1 MATGLRERWRI
12 NAMRTIQE
20 RALDLFDA
28 RGFDAVT
35 IEEIAAAAEV
45 SPSSVY
51 RYFGTKE
58 GLIVADEFDN
68 WSQEAVEGILD
79 VNDPVGS
86 LLQVVLRYEA
96 TPEQAPPQTERSPW
110 RRVRYFFQEPSVRM
124 AVCAQLDRA
133 SQRIAPLMA
142 TGAMTETQARVAANA
157 LVFGYFGALEQWY
170 LDGGIHPIAHYVEE
184 GLRPLRRIWSTPG
197 ELAAGDV
204 DERPGG
210 FPGGTDGHPE
220 LSGLRIYRRPEPEG
234 AAALVRG

>member
-20 RALDLFDA
+20 QALDLFDA

-58 GLIVADEFDN
+58 GLIVADEFDS
-68 WSQEAVEGILD
+68 WSQEAVEEILD

-86 LLQVVLRYEA
+86 LLNVVRSYEA
-96 TPEQAPPQTERSPW
+96 APGESPQAGRSPW
-110 RRVRYFFQEPSVRM
+110 RRVRYFFQEPSVRS

-184 GLRPLRRIWSTPG
+184 GLRPLRRIWSTP
-197 ELAAGDV
+197 AGPD
-204 DERPGG
+204 
-210 FPGGTDGHPE
+210 
-220 LSGLRIYRRPEPEG
+220 S
-234 AAALVRG
+234 

>member
-1 MATGLRERWRI
+1 MATGLRERWRL

-20 RALDLFDA
+20 RALDLFDE

-58 GLIVADEFDN
+58 GLIVADEFES
-68 WSQEAVEGILD
+68 WSQEQVEEILD

-86 LLQVVLRYEA
+86 MIQVVLNYEA
-96 TPEQAPPQTERSPW
+96 AAEQAPESQDTPPDGPAQRSPW
-110 RRVRYFFQEPSVRM
+110 RRVRYFFQEPSVRA

-133 SQRIAPLMA
+133 GQRIAPLMA
-142 TGAMTETQARVAANA
+142 ASGEMTETQARVAANA

-170 LDGGIHPIAHYVEE
+170 LDGGIHPIAQYVEE
-184 GLRPLRRIWSTPG
+184 DLRPLRSIWSKPN
-197 ELAAGDV
+197 
-204 DERPGG
+204 
-210 FPGGTDGHPE
+210 
-220 LSGLRIYRRPEPEG
+220 EPDSKGSG
-234 AAALVRG
+234 AATRWI

>member
-1 MATGLRERWRI
+1 
-12 NAMRTIQE
+12 MRTIQE
-20 RALDLFDA
+20 SALDLFDE

-58 GLIVADEFDN
+58 GLVVADEFDS
-68 WSQEAVEGILD
+68 WSQEAVEEILD

-86 LLQVVLRYEA
+86 LLKVVRSYEA
-96 TPEQAPPQTERSPW
+96 APGEVPAGRARSPW

-124 AVCAQLDRA
+124 AACAPLDRA
-133 SQRIAPLMA
+133 SQRIAPLMTA
-142 TGAMTETQARVAANA
+142 GEMTQTQARVAANA

-184 GLRPLRRIWSTPG
+184 GLRPLRRIWSR
-197 ELAAGDV
+197 LRRCRRA
-204 DERPGG
+204 PGG
-210 FPGGTDGHPE
+210 FHRVLTVTRSCLACGLTGGQNQNAPLPSCPADTVPWPGPPGT
-220 LSGLRIYRRPEPEG
+220 
-234 AAALVRG
+234 

>member
-20 RALDLFDA
+20 RALDLFDE

-58 GLIVADEFDN
+58 GLVVADEFDS

-79 VNDPVGS
+79 VTDPVGS
-86 LLQVVLRYEA
+86 LLNVVRTYEA
-96 TPEQAPPQTERSPW
+96 APGEEPRAGRSPW
-110 RRVRYFFQEPSVRM
+110 RRVRYFFQEPSVRT

-142 TGAMTETQARVAANA
+142 AGGAMTETQARVAANA

-170 LDGGIHPIAHYVEE
+170 LDGGAHPIAHYVEE
-184 GLRPLRRIWSTPG
+184 GLRPLRRIWSKPNDPSPVPT
-197 ELAAGDV
+197 
-204 DERPGG
+204 
-210 FPGGTDGHPE
+210 
-220 LSGLRIYRRPEPEG
+220 
-234 AAALVRG
+234 

>member
-20 RALDLFDA
+20 RALDLFDE

-58 GLIVADEFDN
+58 GLVVADQFDS
-68 WSQEAVEGILD
+68 WSQEAVAEILD

-86 LLQVVLRYEA
+86 LLNVVRSYEA
-96 TPEQAPPQTERSPW
+96 APGEPPQAGRSPW

-142 TGAMTETQARVAANA
+142 AGEMTETQARVAANA

-170 LDGGIHPIAHYVEE
+170 LDGGIRPIAHYVEE
-184 GLRPLRRIWSTPG
+184 GLRPLRSTWS
-197 ELAAGDV
+197 
-204 DERPGG
+204 
-210 FPGGTDGHPE
+210 GT
-220 LSGLRIYRRPEPEG
+220 
-234 AAALVRG
+234 

>member
-20 RALDLFDA
+20 KALDLFDE

-58 GLIVADEFDN
+58 GLVVADEFDS
-68 WSQEAVEGILD
+68 WSSEAVEQILD

-86 LLQVVLRYEA
+86 MLQVVLSYEA
-96 TPEQAPPQTERSPW
+96 AGSQNQPSPW
-110 RRVRYFFQEPSVRM
+110 RRVRYFFQEPSVRR
-124 AVCAQLDRA
+124 AACAALDQA

-142 TGAMTETQARVAANA
+142 TRPDLTETQARVAANA

-170 LDGGIHPIAHYVEE
+170 LDGGTHPIADYVEK
-184 GLRPLRRIWSTPG
+184 GLQPLRRGIDAPSMPLTHLTGQPRDTAARRCARPKPG
-197 ELAAGDV
+197 TNPAGSRV
-204 DERPGG
+204 
-210 FPGGTDGHPE
+210 
-220 LSGLRIYRRPEPEG
+220 
-234 AAALVRG
+234 

>member
-20 RALDLFDA
+20 QALDLFDA

-58 GLIVADEFDN
+58 GLVVADEFDS
-68 WSQEAVEGILD
+68 WSQEAVEEILD

-86 LLQVVLRYEA
+86 LLNVVRTYEA
-96 TPEQAPPQTERSPW
+96 APGESPQAGRSPW

-142 TGAMTETQARVAANA
+142 AGGTMTETQARVAANA

-170 LDGGIHPIAHYVEE
+170 LDGGIHPIARYVEE
-184 GLRPLRRIWSTPG
+184 GLLPLRRIWS
-197 ELAAGDV
+197 
-204 DERPGG
+204 
-210 FPGGTDGHPE
+210 GT
-220 LSGLRIYRRPEPEG
+220 
-234 AAALVRG
+234 

>member
-20 RALDLFDA
+20 RALDLFDE

-45 SPSSVY
+45 SPASVY

-58 GLIVADEFDN
+58 GLVVADEFDS

-86 LLQVVLRYEA
+86 LLNVVRTYEA
-96 TPEQAPPQTERSPW
+96 APGESPQAGRSPW

-142 TGAMTETQARVAANA
+142 AGGAMTETQARVAANA

-170 LDGGIHPIAHYVEE
+170 LDGGIHPIARYVEE
-184 GLRPLRRIWSTPG
+184 GLRPLRSIWS
-197 ELAAGDV
+197 
-204 DERPGG
+204 
-210 FPGGTDGHPE
+210 GT
-220 LSGLRIYRRPEPEG
+220 
-234 AAALVRG
+234 